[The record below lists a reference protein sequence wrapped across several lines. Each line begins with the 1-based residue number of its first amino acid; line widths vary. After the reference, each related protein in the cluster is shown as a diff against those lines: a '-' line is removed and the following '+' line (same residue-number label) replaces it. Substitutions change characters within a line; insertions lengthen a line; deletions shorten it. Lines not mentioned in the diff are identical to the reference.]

1 MTLASYNGPPDAP
14 VNAPVDAIVR
24 LTDLTLGYRR
34 HPAVHHLSGGFRE
47 GSLTAVVGPN
57 GAGKSTLLKAVVGAL
72 KPFDGKVTLHGLTA
86 RDIGY
91 LPQQAEVERDF
102 PIDVLDTVLLGH
114 WRRVG
119 IFRAIGRTLTRQ
131 AEEALAAVG
140 LAGFE
145 RRPIGALSA
154 GQFQRVLFAR
164 LLVQDARLI
173 LLDEPFTAIDARTTA
188 DLLDVVRRW
197 HGERRTVVAVL
208 HDMEQVRAHFPDT
221 LLLAREPV
229 AWGRTDEALNPA
241 NLARARMMA
250 EAWDDKAEVC
260 RRSSS

>member
-1 MTLASYNGPPDAP
+1 MAPTLADALADP
-14 VNAPVDAIVR
+14 LIR

-57 GAGKSTLLKAVVGAL
+57 GAGKSTLLKAIVGAL
-72 KPFDGKVTLHGLTA
+72 RPLDGRVTLHGLTA
-86 RDIGY
+86 ADIAY
-91 LPQQAEVERDF
+91 LPQQAEIERDF

-119 IFRAIGRTLTRQ
+119 LFRSIGPALTRQ

-140 LAGFE
+140 LSGFE
-145 RRPIGALSA
+145 RRPIAALSA

-164 LLVQDARLI
+164 LLLQDARLI

-188 DLLDVVRRW
+188 DLLEVVRRW

-208 HDMEQVRAHFPDT
+208 HDLEQVRSHFPDT
-221 LLLAREPV
+221 LLLAREPI
-229 AWGRTDEALNPA
+229 AWGRTADALAPA
-241 NLARARMMA
+241 NLVRARAMA
-250 EAWDDKAEVC
+250 EGWDDKAALC
-260 RRSSS
+260 RRSAP